1 MSRSFVSRKRRAA
14 VLAPATLVALVALA
28 GSLSS
33 AAGSGSSVRT
43 SADSPV
49 THFTYTDGHD
59 GHRSG
64 DGNKGREEYNTK
76 A

>member
-14 VLAPATLVALVALA
+14 VLAPAVLVALVALA
-28 GSLSS
+28 GSLPS

-43 SADSPV
+43 SADAPV

-59 GHRSG
+59 GRRAG
-64 DGNKGREEYNTK
+64 DGNKGHEEYNTK